1 LDVDWL
7 GGLAVEVKIG
17 IQNIGREI
25 VLESTQDA
33 DAVAKVVAE
42 AIAKGSELRLKDDKG
57 RLVIVPANVL
67 GYVEI
72 GAEEARRVGFGAL

>member
-1 LDVDWL
+1 
-7 GGLAVEVKIG
+7 VEVKIG
-17 IQNIGREI
+17 IQNIGREL
-25 VLESTQDA
+25 VLESAQDA
-33 DAVAKVVAE
+33 DAVAKVVGD
-42 AIAKGSELRLKDDKG
+42 AIAKGGELRLKDDKG